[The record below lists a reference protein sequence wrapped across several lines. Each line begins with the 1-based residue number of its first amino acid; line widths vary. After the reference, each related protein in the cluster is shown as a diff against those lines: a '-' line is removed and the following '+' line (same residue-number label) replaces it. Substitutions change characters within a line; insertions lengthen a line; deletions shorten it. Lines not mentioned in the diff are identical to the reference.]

1 MLTGILAA
9 IVLMIGSPI
18 ITLLDL
24 FDAVKGRK

>member
-1 MLTGILAA
+1 MLTGIIDV

-24 FDAVKGRK
+24 LDAVKGRK

>member
-18 ITLLDL
+18 VMLIDLLG
-24 FDAVKGRK
+24 AVKGRK